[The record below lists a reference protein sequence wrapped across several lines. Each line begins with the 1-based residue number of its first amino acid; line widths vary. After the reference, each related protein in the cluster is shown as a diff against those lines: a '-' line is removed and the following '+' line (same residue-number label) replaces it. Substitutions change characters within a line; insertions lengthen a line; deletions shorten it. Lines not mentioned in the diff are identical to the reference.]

1 MQWSLATLILA
12 ICRVASLVLFIII
25 CVNTSALWLPMCFPL
40 SSWNAL
46 LAVVYFTFASISSAI
61 GLWKRGTVSRSRDR
75 VLAKLT
81 QILAISMHYIYEVS
95 AGTAVFAVVWEVGI
109 SPSITSNTLP
119 VLNFIPVPVLSI
131 IPFFLELFMNN
142 FDVRADQYPV
152 CAMWFLLYLFLL
164 WPLVYFGQ
172 VRTWPSNYLE
182 TETAM
187 SMFKYMLLLMIHL
200 LSYLLCYGF
209 YKLKI
214 RLAGSLAWLAR
225 YIRRHHSSD
234 ASSNSGSTVT
244 NTSAN
249 ISRDQDFFSL
259 YSPSIESRDGLF
271 VEGQQPN
278 GIDSP
283 DSLAYY
289 YGSP

>member
-1 MQWSLATLILA
+1 MQWSTATLILA
-12 ICRVASLVLFIII
+12 IYRVASLALFIII
-25 CVNTSALWLPMCFPL
+25 CVDTSELWLPMCFPL

-46 LAVVYFTFASISSAI
+46 LAVVYFSVASIASAI

-81 QILAISMHYIYEVS
+81 QILAISMQHIYEVS
-95 AGTAVFAVVWEVGI
+95 AGTAVFAVVWEAGI
-109 SPSITSNTLP
+109 TIPITSNALP
-119 VLNFIPVPVLSI
+119 ALNFIPVPVISI
-131 IPFFLELFMNN
+131 IPFMLELFMNN
-142 FDVRADQYPV
+142 LEVRADQYPA

-172 VRTWPSNYLE
+172 VRTWPNNYLE
-182 TETAM
+182 TETALCI
-187 SMFKYMLLLMIHL
+187 FKYMLLMVIHL
-200 LSYLLCYGF
+200 LSYLLCYIF

-225 YIRRHHSSD
+225 YIRRHHNSD

-259 YSPSIESRDGLF
+259 YSPSSDSGDGLF
-271 VEGQQPN
+271 VQGRQPN
-278 GIDSP
+278 GMDSP
-283 DSLAYY
+283 DSLAFY